1 MGKQPVELRNHVPVD
16 KAESLYLFSLVC
28 SIPFLLARLRGVNPR
43 IDRFMDSA
51 GRWMHADP
59 PSTYKGSK
67 QPASK
72 QFLRSL
78 KSTQYVGP
86 ADVEA
91 AIEGGFC
98 GNLIRPARVAEAAC
112 VAVPEQLT
120 PLSAHAVALFGWNFQ
135 WQIQVAPR

>member
-1 MGKQPVELRNHVPVD
+1 MCWLIKL
-16 KAESLYLFSLVC
+16 SLHTCFFLVC

-59 PSTYKGSK
+59 PSIYKGSK

-91 AIEGGFC
+91 AAEGGLWRSDQPSMC
-98 GNLIRPARVAEAAC
+98 LV
-112 VAVPEQLT
+112 
-120 PLSAHAVALFGWNFQ
+120 
-135 WQIQVAPR
+135 